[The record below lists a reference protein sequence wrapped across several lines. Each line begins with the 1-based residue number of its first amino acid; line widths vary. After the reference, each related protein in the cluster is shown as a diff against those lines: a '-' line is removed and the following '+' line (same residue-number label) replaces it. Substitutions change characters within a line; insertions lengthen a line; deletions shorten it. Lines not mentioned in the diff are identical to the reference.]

1 MLAQAKINTCA
12 FLSLMF
18 LARPNFLMRAN
29 LSQLLALVLACTAS
43 SGADVVRPMRT
54 DRPDV
59 TESGYSVAPGFF
71 QVEMSFFDYERDRAG
86 PDRLDSWIYGQIN
99 FKYGLT
105 TNNDIQV
112 VFDTHTVNRAIGAD
126 DEREITSG
134 FGDVTL
140 RLKHNLWGNDSG
152 RSALSV
158 MPFITMPTGSELSAE
173 AWAGGVVMPFAMTL
187 NDRFSLGSMGQVD
200 LVPDGE
206 THGHDLEFLAT
217 VCLGLTLTERWGTY
231 SELII
236 SAGEDTDAQLRSA
249 TGVTFAVTDDFVL
262 DAGVRIG
269 LNRAAPDLGVFSGVS
284 FRF

>member
-1 MLAQAKINTCA
+1 
-12 FLSLMF
+12 MF
-18 LARPNFLMRAN
+18 LVRTNFFMRAN
-29 LSQLLALVLACTAS
+29 LSQFFALALACNIS
-43 SGADVVRPMRT
+43 SGADAVRPMRT

-59 TESGYSVAPGFF
+59 TESAYSVAPGFF

-99 FKYGLT
+99 LKYGLS
-105 TNNDIQV
+105 TNNDLQI
-112 VFDTHTVNRAIGAD
+112 VFDTHAVTRALSAD

-140 RLKHNLWGNDSG
+140 RLKHTLWGNDGG
-152 RSALSV
+152 RTALAL
-158 MPFITMPTGSELSAE
+158 MPFITIPTGSAFSAD
-173 AWAGGVVMPFAMTL
+173 AWAGGVTMPFAMTL
-187 NDRFSLGSMGQVD
+187 TDRLSLGAMGQVD

-206 THGHDLEFLAT
+206 THGYDLEFLAT
-217 VCLGLTLTERWGTY
+217 VCLGVTLTERWGTY

-236 SAGEDTDAQLRSA
+236 SAGEDTDARLRSA
-249 TGVTFAVTDDFVL
+249 TGVTFAITDDFVL